1 MAANAFLGSGWRFPI
16 APDATGALGYVAHED
31 NIGQSLLILL
41 QTALGERVMRSEFGS
56 RAPELVFA
64 PGSTRHLRLL
74 EETVRDA
81 VRDFEPRVTLDDV
94 QAEADPADETH
105 VTVLVDYVVRRT
117 NTRQNLVFPFYVGL
131 LERP

>member
-1 MAANAFLGSGWRFPI
+1 MEANAFLGSGWRFPI
-16 APDATGALGYVAHED
+16 APDATGSLGYVAHED

-41 QTALGERVMRSEFGS
+41 QTALGERVMRPEFGS

-105 VTVLVDYVVRRT
+105 VAVLVDYLVRRT

-131 LERP
+131 LEQP

>member
-1 MAANAFLGSGWRFPI
+1 MEAKAFLGSGWRFPI
-16 APDATGALGYVAHED
+16 APDATGALGYVGNED

-41 QTALGERVMRSEFGS
+41 QTALGERVMRPEFGS

-94 QAEADPADETH
+94 QAEADAADETH

>member
-16 APDATGALGYVAHED
+16 APDATGALGYVAGED

-41 QTALGERVMRSEFGS
+41 QTVLGERVMRPEFGS

-131 LERP
+131 LEQP